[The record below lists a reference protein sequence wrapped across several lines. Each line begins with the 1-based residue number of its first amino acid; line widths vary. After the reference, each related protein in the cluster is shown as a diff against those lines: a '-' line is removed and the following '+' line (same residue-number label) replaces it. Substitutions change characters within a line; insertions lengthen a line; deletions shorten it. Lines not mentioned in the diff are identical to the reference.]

1 VKQKITL
8 IKNLS
13 VTFLLLMKISFVV
26 AAANNNVIGKDNQL
40 VWNLPNDMKFF
51 KNVTWGMPVVMGRKS
66 YDSLGKPLKGR
77 KNIILTRQPNWKAEG
92 TVAVKN
98 FEDAVML
105 VKEMDVK
112 EMMVIGGGEI
122 FKMLMDKADRI
133 YITRVDA
140 EPEGDAFF
148 PVIDPKQWKL
158 VSRSDHEADEK
169 HKYNYSFQ
177 VWERS

>member
-1 VKQKITL
+1 MI
-8 IKNLS
+8 
-13 VTFLLLMKISFVV
+13 ISFVV

-40 VWNLPNDMKFF
+40 VWHLPNDMKFF

-66 YDSLGKPLKGR
+66 FDSLGKPLKGR
-77 KNIILTRQPNWKAEG
+77 KNIVLTRQPGWKAEG

-98 FEDAVML
+98 FEEATLL

-122 FKMLMDKADRI
+122 FKMVFDKASRI
-133 YITRVDA
+133 YLTRVDA

-148 PVIDPKQWKL
+148 PVVHPGEWKL
-158 VSRSDHEADEK
+158 VSQKDHEADAK

-177 VWERS
+177 VWERI